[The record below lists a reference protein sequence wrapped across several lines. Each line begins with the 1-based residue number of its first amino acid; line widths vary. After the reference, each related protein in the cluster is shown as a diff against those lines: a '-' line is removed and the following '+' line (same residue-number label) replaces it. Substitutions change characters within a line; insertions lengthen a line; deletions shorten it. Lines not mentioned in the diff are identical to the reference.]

1 MIVWNAF
8 NGQLSTRK
16 TVSFSVKF
24 RRAVHVYFCDGSGS
38 SRIAQFYVSLNPS
51 ILLHLIFTK
60 WVNIYHLFVDKRTIF
75 SEIVKSNGKL
85 HMYISKM
92 IGKIQ

>member
-1 MIVWNAF
+1 MY
-8 NGQLSTRK
+8 T
-16 TVSFSVKF
+16 SVMG
-24 RRAVHVYFCDGSGS
+24 VGLPGLHS
-38 SRIAQFYVSLNPS
+38 SVFLNLS
-51 ILLHLIFTK
+51 ILLYLIFTK

-85 HMYISKM
+85 HMCISKM